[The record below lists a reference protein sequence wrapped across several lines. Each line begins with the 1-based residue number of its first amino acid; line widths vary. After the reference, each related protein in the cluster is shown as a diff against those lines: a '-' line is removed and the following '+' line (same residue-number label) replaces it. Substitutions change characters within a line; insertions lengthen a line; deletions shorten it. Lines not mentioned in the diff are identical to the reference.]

1 MAVEVG
7 QIAPGT
13 VVRLLN
19 YGVLVKLEDGTTGLV
34 HISEIDQNYVRDV
47 NDYFQVGDTVT
58 VKILATGERGKVE
71 LSVKQARAEG
81 DPIKMRQPSENG
93 AAPESGEN
101 RERDNEPRR
110 DSGRDGGRDSGR
122 DSGRDGGREV
132 EGAAFPRRESRASFE
147 EKMNDF
153 MRSSS
158 ERLSDL
164 KRNIENKRGGKKTR

>member
-7 QIAPGT
+7 QIAQGT

-47 NDYFQVGDTVT
+47 NDYFQVGDSVG
-58 VKILATGERGKVE
+58 VKVLATGERGKVE

-93 AAPESGEN
+93 AAPESSES
-101 RERDNEPRR
+101 RDSEPRR
-110 DSGRDGGRDSGR
+110 DSGRDGGR